1 MKLKFFLLSTLALTL
16 SIVLIS
22 CSNSPKK
29 SRTILG
35 ELATN
40 SPVTKD
46 FSKFS
51 GTESY
56 KFTISEPTTFNYEL
70 KIRTGKTSLSLI
82 DENGKEYFSIN
93 SQSKDSI
100 NLNPEKETT
109 YFVDL
114 TYDNGVGSYSLS
126 IEN

>member
-1 MKLKFFLLSTLALTL
+1 M
-16 SIVLIS
+16 
-22 CSNSPKK
+22 
-29 SRTILG
+29 
-35 ELATN
+35 
-40 SPVTKD
+40 
-46 FSKFS
+46 
-51 GTESY
+51 
-56 KFTISEPTTFNYEL
+56 

>member
-1 MKLKFFLLSTLALTL
+1 MKLKIFLLSTLALTL
-16 SIVLIS
+16 SFVLMS
-22 CSNSPKK
+22 CSNTPKK

-51 GTESY
+51 VTES
-56 KFTISEPTTFNYEL
+56 
-70 KIRTGKTSLSLI
+70 SLSLI

-100 NLNPEKETT
+100 NFNPEKETT